1 MRKKIYR
8 PIAILLAFLS
18 TACSGIEG
26 KNTQPIDLEI
36 LHGMSVIGDNL
47 LLQVR
52 TNGCTRKEHFKLN
65 LADKA
70 NKTELTV
77 IRKKPD
83 LCRKRTS
90 VMEIQYSLEDL
101 NISQEKE
108 IVLKNPIRPFD
119 GIRF

>member
-1 MRKKIYR
+1 MYKKIYR
-8 PIAILLAFLS
+8 PFIILLAFLS
-18 TACSGIEG
+18 TACNGIESM
-26 KNTQPIDLEI
+26 NTQPSELEI
-36 LHGMSVIGDNL
+36 LHGMSVIDDNL

-52 TNGCTRKEHFKLN
+52 TNGCTLKEHFKLTFLDN
-65 LADKA
+65 D

-83 LCRKRTS
+83 HCRKRTS
-90 VMEIQYSLEDL
+90 VMEIRYSLKAL

-108 IVLKNPIRPFD
+108 ISVKNSIQPFD